1 MQQPRLSVGIISA
14 GAVGTAVAE
23 KFLQAGH
30 HVHGVVARS
39 EASRRR
45 AAERIPT
52 VPIVELEEAAQTQLV
67 VLAVPDP
74 QLPAVIEQVARITS
88 DGQMV
93 VHVSGAHGCGILQPV
108 TDTGALPLAMHPVMT
123 FGGTAQDTANLAGC
137 AWGITADSEIGQTV
151 AELLVSSLEGQPV
164 VVPEERRPAYHA
176 AIAYAANY
184 VVTLLSDAQRMLDH
198 VLAPEDGAGAAPG
211 AVPGGAHG
219 SSAGRAGTPPRHN
232 PDSAKL
238 LDTIVRTAVDKALSQ
253 RMEGLTG
260 PVARDDAPAVLRHI
274 EALKELEAGSHGANF
289 TGAYIPMA
297 ERTAQLLHSL
307 EVERVLAEFGM
318 GLR

>member
-14 GAVGTAVAE
+14 GAVGIALAE

-45 AAERIPT
+45 VAERIPS
-52 VPIVELEEAAQTQLV
+52 VPIIELEEAAQTQLV

-74 QLPAVIEQVARITS
+74 QLPAVIEQVAEITR

-93 VHVSGAHGCGILQPV
+93 AHASGAHGCGILQPI

-123 FGGTAQDTANLAGC
+123 FGGTSQDTANLAGC

-151 AELLVSSLEGQPV
+151 AELLVSSLEGV
-164 VVPEERRPAYHA
+164 AITIPEAKRPAYHA

-184 VVTLLSDAQRMLDH
+184 VVTLLSDAQAMLDH
-198 VLAPEDGAGAAPG
+198 VLVDDQDAQSAADGS
-211 AVPGGAHG
+211 G
-219 SSAGRAGTPPRHN
+219 SALDYRFNS
-232 PDSAKL
+232 DSAKL
-238 LDTIVRTAVDKALSQ
+238 LETIIPAAVRNALTQ
-253 RMEGLTG
+253 RMDGLTG
-260 PVARDDAPAVLRHI
+260 PAARDDAAAVQRHI
-274 EALKELEAGSHGANF
+274 EALKQLDTSATPTDYSRP
-289 TGAYIPMA
+289 YIHMA
-297 ERTAQLLHSL
+297 ERTAQLMGSI
-307 EVERVLAEFGM
+307 EVERLLAEYTM

>member
-1 MQQPRLSVGIISA
+1 MQEPRLSVGIISA
-14 GAVGTAVAE
+14 GAVGTALAE

-39 EASRRR
+39 ESSRRR
-45 AAERIPT
+45 VSERIPT
-52 VPIVELEEAAQTQLV
+52 VPVVSLEEAAQTQLV

-74 QLPAVIEQVARITS
+74 ELPAVIRRVAQTTR

-93 VHVSGAHGCGILQPV
+93 AHVAGAYGCDILQPV

-123 FGGTAQDTANLAGC
+123 FGGSTQDSMNLAGC
-137 AWGITADSEIGQTV
+137 AWGVTADSEVGQTV
-151 AELLVSSLEGQPV
+151 AELLVSSLEGYAVQI
-164 VVPEERRPAYHA
+164 PEVNRPAYHA

-198 VLAPEDGAGAAPG
+198 VLGDDADGAAGA
-211 AVPGGAHG
+211 GGIGGGTG
-219 SSAGRAGTPPRHN
+219 SLSSPPSHN
-232 PDSAKL
+232 PDSARL
-238 LDTIVRTAVDKALSQ
+238 LDRIVRTAVDRALAQ
-253 RMEGLTG
+253 RMEGVTG

-274 EALKELEAGSHGANF
+274 EALRKLESSSHGANF
-289 TGAYIPMA
+289 SGAYIPMA
-297 ERTAQLLHSL
+297 ERTAQMLHSL

-318 GLR
+318 GFR